1 MEQLVVFRILK
12 QLEFRSPFKDS
23 LKLKIG
29 KKYNLNSVKQINV
42 SEDFLNLGE
51 DIRDC
56 QNDLSYEDCQ
66 TKEYIDDLVRK
77 CKCLPFNMRRSNN
90 NVMITSYTVIYDR
103 YLFRFPCARLSKRTV
118 QKVSQPI
125 IQNV

>member
-12 QLEFRSPFKDS
+12 QLEFGSPFKDS

-42 SEDFLNLGE
+42 SEDFLYLGE

-77 CKCLPFNMRRSNN
+77 CKCLPFNMRLSNN
-90 NVMITSYTVIYDR
+90 NVMITYLLIHSY
-103 YLFRFPCARLSKRTV
+103 A
-118 QKVSQPI
+118 
-125 IQNV
+125 